1 MNNLINPLILG
12 KVLKIYNETPQNKK
26 QLVLLPN
33 GKIATWSAKNR
44 FARKLEF
51 MQTVVDKRKA
61 NTSNNDGQI
70 N

>member
-1 MNNLINPLILG
+1 MNNLKNPLTLG

-33 GKIATWSAKNR
+33 GKIVTWSAKNR